1 MISVLAGIFVET
13 SGGFYPAFA
22 DTLRLPR
29 QARDGERR
37 PSTRFALGR
46 VLKKPACG
54 EPVESVEGRSRTI
67 ARGCPPE
74 ARSRQLRWLK

>member
-37 PSTRFALGR
+37 PSTRFALRR
-46 VLKKPACG
+46 VLKPACG
-54 EPVESVEGRSRTI
+54 EPVESVEGRSRGGI
-67 ARGCPPE
+67 RGHFF
-74 ARSRQLRWLK
+74 AALWA